1 MSEKK
6 RKMIDVDPAVVE
18 MFARVLQ
25 KLKPPP
31 KLTIS
36 EWADWFRQMSPEA
49 SAGTGRWHTDNAPY
63 QREIMDAI
71 GNPHVRMVVF
81 KSSSQVGKTEVLL
94 NVLGYYIDY
103 NPAPILVLQPTV
115 EMGQT
120 FSKDRLAPMIRDT
133 AVLRKKMDAK
143 SRFSGNT
150 IMQKTFPGGHV
161 TIVGANSPAGLA
173 SRPIKIVLADE
184 VDRYPVSAG
193 TEGDPLNLAQ
203 TRQTTFW
210 DKKTVLVSTPTIK
223 GSSRIEK
230 SWLESTMEEWTVPCP
245 ECGEYQPM
253 VWANVVF
260 DRERWPKGGV
270 QYRCESCGCIAG
282 EYRWKAQ
289 GRKGRYAALHPEREV
304 RGFHLNV
311 LASSFCAWAGIVTE
325 FLSAKE
331 ALDHGN
337 PELMKVWVN
346 TKLGETWEERG
357 ETADDMAL
365 LARREMYTATVPAQV
380 LVLTCGIDV
389 QDDRFELE
397 LVGWGVGKES
407 WGIRYQKIYGDPLK
421 PQIWE
426 DLDKFLQTRW
436 RREDGVVLDILAAAM
451 DTGGHHTDSVYRFC
465 LDRFY
470 RHVYAIKG
478 RGGTETPFVSKP
490 STGNRVGV
498 PLYTIGVDN
507 GKTMVYQRLNVQTEG
522 PNYCHFPLNEAAG
535 YDEVYFKGLTAEK
548 QVVRWKKGRP
558 TTAWELKDP
567 NYHRNEPLDCR
578 DYALAALEI
587 ANPVL
592 ENPEEETEMQAT
604 QRPAGRRIVSGGIG

>member
-36 EWADWFRQMSPEA
+36 EWADRFRQMSPEA

-103 NPAPILVLQPTV
+103 NPAPILALQPTV

-260 DRERWPKGGV
+260 DRERWPRGGV

-436 RREDGVVLDILAAAM
+436 RREDGVVLDIPDGGAVINDFPVTTRAGVINACETYDGYVRFFSRRIPDADIHVTLTLMGKGGDSNAPGNVSIGQGLKRDESGAIAVSIGEGLEFDSADALTVRK
-451 DTGGHHTDSVYRFC
+451 DTVMTSDD
-465 LDRFY
+465 L
-470 RHVYAIKG
+470 
-478 RGGTETPFVSKP
+478 
-490 STGNRVGV
+490 
-498 PLYTIGVDN
+498 
-507 GKTMVYQRLNVQTEG
+507 LN
-522 PNYCHFPLNEAAG
+522 
-535 YDEVYFKGLTAEK
+535 
-548 QVVRWKKGRP
+548 
-558 TTAWELKDP
+558 
-567 NYHRNEPLDCR
+567 
-578 DYALAALEI
+578 
-587 ANPVL
+587 
-592 ENPEEETEMQAT
+592 EEETKQEIAEMLK
-604 QRPAGRRIVSGGIG
+604 

>member
-1 MSEKK
+1 MTKK
-6 RKMIDVDPAVVE
+6 RKTVE
-18 MFARVLQ
+18 VAPEVKELFARVLL

-31 KLTIS
+31 KLTVS
-36 EWADWFRQMSPEA
+36 EWADKYRRMSPEA

-63 QREIMDAI
+63 QRAVMDAI
-71 GNPHVRMVVF
+71 GDPHIRMVVV
-81 KSSSQVGKTEVLL
+81 KTSSQIGKTEIIL
-94 NVLGYYIDY
+94 NTLGYAIDY
-103 NPAPILVLQPTV
+103 TPAPTLVMQPTV

-133 AVLRKKMDAK
+133 PELRKKVDAK
-143 SRFSGNT
+143 SSFSGNT
-150 IMQKTFPGGHV
+150 IMQKAFPGGHV

-173 SRPIKIVLADE
+173 SRPIKFVLADE
-184 VDRYPVSAG
+184 VDRYPASAG
-193 TEGDPLNLAQ
+193 TEGDPLTLAR
-203 TRQTTFW
+203 TRQTTYW

-223 GSSRIEK
+223 GTSRIEK
-230 SWLESTMEEWTVPCP
+230 AWLESTMEEWTVPCP
-245 ECGEYQPM
+245 ECGEYQPL

-260 DRERWPKGGV
+260 DRENWPHGGV
-270 QYRCESCGCIAG
+270 QYRCEYCGCIAG

-289 GRKGRYAALHPEREV
+289 GRKGKYVALHPEREV

-311 LASSFCAWAGIVTE
+311 LASSFCAWSGIVTE

-337 PELMKVWVN
+337 PELMKAWVN

-357 ETADDMAL
+357 ESADDMAL
-365 LARREMYTATVPAQV
+365 YSRREMYPATVPAGV

-436 RREDGVVLDILAAAM
+436 RREDGVVLNILAAAM
-451 DTGGHHTDSVYRFC
+451 DTGGHHTDAVYRFC
-465 LDRFY
+465 LERWQ
-470 RHVYAIKG
+470 RHLYAIKG
-478 RGGTETPFVSKP
+478 RGGVETVFVSKP

-507 GKTMVYQRLNVQTEG
+507 GKTMVYQRLNVQTPG
-522 PNYCHFPLNEAAG
+522 PNYCHFPLDEAAG
-535 YDEVYFKGLTAEK
+535 YDETYFKGLTAEK

-592 ENPEEETEMQAT
+592 EDPDAETEMPVVQH
-604 QRPAGRRIVSGGIG
+604 PAGRRIVSGGIG